1 MTDTNK
7 GKEALKDLDEMIEKI
22 DVIYDRMEKDP
33 EFGGK
38 EIEAKFDKIIEILL
52 KEKNE
57 NTIN

>member
-1 MTDTNK
+1 MIDTNK

-33 EFGGK
+33 EFEGK